1 MNTKMAIYWIYRHY
15 ILLGTITYKYLFLKA
30 LFEPLNF
37 SQLPLWWDM
46 DEPFPGG
53 FFALNTS
60 KVQLSFFFAALFKH
74 KIVHKYTMVKVDDAT
89 PKGVA

>member
-1 MNTKMAIYWIYRHY
+1 MNTKMAVYWIYGHY

-37 SQLPLWWDM
+37 SQLPLWWDI

-53 FFALNTS
+53 FFC
-60 KVQLSFFFAALFKH
+60 FKH
-74 KIVHKYTMVKVDDAT
+74 FKSAAKFIFLLQLCLNIKLRMSTQWCK
-89 PKGVA
+89 